1 MKRLMYAAM
10 LLLGLSVFCSCSKEG
25 GSTKDNLASTI
36 VGTWIFTD
44 DEDLMDAWFQFSES
58 GIVTRF
64 DISYKGDD
72 DNLVSYDNGVLTV
85 KPLVY
90 WTEGPSWQYSFQ
102 GNNLF
107 AGGMFWGNVQIV
119 NKNKLIIGGG
129 EEVDYKGTLER
140 ILQYIGQ

>member
-1 MKRLMYAAM
+1 MKRLMYATM
-10 LLLGLSVFCSCSKEG
+10 LLIGLSVFCSCNKEG
-25 GSTKDNLASTI
+25 GSTGGNLASTI
-36 VGTWIFTD
+36 VGIWIFTD
-44 DEDLMDAWFQFSES
+44 DEDLMDAWFQFTEA
-58 GIVTRF
+58 GVVTRF

-102 GNNLF
+102 ENKLF

-140 ILQYIGQ
+140 VLQYVGQ